1 MNDDKNTTFHCFY
14 KSILRNRLISFSQK
28 MISWNF
34 DLYVHFIIDKGQL
47 LATKLPKKISM
58 KEKVTK
64 YEELTHQSWD
74 AKLSIYQSSFY

>member
-14 KSILRNRLISFSQK
+14 KSILRNR
-28 MISWNF
+28 
-34 DLYVHFIIDKGQL
+34 VHFIIDKGQL
-47 LATKLPKKISM
+47 LATKLLEKISM